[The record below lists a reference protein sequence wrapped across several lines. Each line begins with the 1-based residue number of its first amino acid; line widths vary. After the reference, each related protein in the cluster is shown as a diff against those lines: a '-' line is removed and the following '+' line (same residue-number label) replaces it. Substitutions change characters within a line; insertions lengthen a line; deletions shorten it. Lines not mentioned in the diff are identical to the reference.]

1 MRLPAL
7 EARSRL
13 ILYTFERAGV
23 VSLADIPLQGIQLI
37 NQAEYRHFNIFHNCN

>member
-23 VSLADIPLQGIQLI
+23 VSLADIPLQG
-37 NQAEYRHFNIFHNCN
+37 NHTGSSNHAE